1 MKKINKVE
9 DISLDDLNSIL
20 IDLEYYPKNI
30 YQNQEIDILQ
40 KAIRIIIND
49 ILDFNT
55 GKGADEIIMIDKIIK
70 TTNEI
75 YAIYDF
81 LYKDLNRSEAP
92 NKLPEGD
99 EK

>member
-55 GKGADEIIMIDKIIK
+55 GKVQM
-70 TTNEI
+70 
-75 YAIYDF
+75 
-81 LYKDLNRSEAP
+81 R
-92 NKLPEGD
+92 
-99 EK
+99 